1 MNFFIKTYGCQMNT
15 YESRQ
20 LKEKLLGLGLPE
32 AKTLAGADL
41 FIINSCSVRQAAED
55 SVYGLGKVIK
65 SLARKPVVILTGC
78 LTGVAKSTRRRYEV
92 SYLQKKAPFVDYFL
106 TNEELLASLPEI
118 VLSSR
123 TLIRDPGKTFSG
135 DSGFRVKTGT
145 VRFPVKP
152 GMTKEKGE
160 YVPISYGCNN
170 FCSYCIVPY
179 ARGPEH
185 SRPFG
190 EIRKEVKELI
200 SRGTT
205 EIMLLGQN
213 VNSWEGVSSAP
224 RFSDLLRAVHNLPG
238 LTKLSFMSSN
248 PWDFSD
254 DLVNTLKLPKID
266 RYLHLPVQSG
276 DDAVLKRMNRHYTA
290 EDYLALVSKIRQAV
304 PKIRI
309 GTDIIVGFPGETE
322 EEFKNTLDLVNK
334 VGFKQVFVAMYS
346 PRKGTVA
353 AETMIDSVPKN
364 VKRQRHNKILKLC
377 KPK

>member
-1 MNFFIKTYGCQMNT
+1 MNT

-65 SLARKPVVILTGC
+65 SLARKPVVIFTGC

-92 SYLQKKAPFVDYFL
+92 SYLQKKAHFVDYFL